1 MGIAK
6 SMMDTDDIQYQDYPY
21 RQLFRLLSDMNFKGY
36 CNAEIPGNDDPVR
49 LLRYYRGLFLAL
61 QDAL

>member
-1 MGIAK
+1 
-6 SMMDTDDIQYQDYPY
+6 MMDTDDIQYQDYPY